1 VRGFTPLVPFAVLW
15 LSWLG
20 YWTVAARNVKA
31 TLRRETY
38 AARLGQVALIL
49 LAAVLLVRHQPLGWL
64 NQRFLPETAA
74 AYWIGLVLVVTGLGF
89 AVWAR
94 VHLGGN
100 WSARITVKE
109 NHELIRSGPY
119 GIVRHPIYAGLLL
132 AILGTAISFG
142 EWRGLLAFAFLTVSL
157 LLKLRIEE
165 RFMAETFPDQYPRY
179 CAEVPALIPF
189 VML

>member
-1 VRGFTPLVPFAVLW
+1 VRGYAPLAPFAVLW

-20 YWTVAARNVKA
+20 YWIVAARNVKA
-31 TLRRETY
+31 TRRRETY
-38 AARLGQVALIL
+38 ASRLGQVALIL

-64 NQRFLPETAA
+64 NQRFLPETVAV
-74 AYWIGLVLVVTGLGF
+74 YWIGLVMAITGLGF

-94 VHLGGN
+94 VHLGSN
-100 WSARITVKE
+100 WSARVTVKE

-119 GIVRHPIYAGLLL
+119 GVVRHPIYAGLLL

-142 EWRGLLAFAFLTVSL
+142 EWRGLLAFTFLTVSL
-157 LLKLRIEE
+157 VLKLKIEE

-179 CAEVPALIPF
+179 RAEVPMLIPF

>member
-1 VRGFTPLVPFAVLW
+1 MRGYAPLAPFAVLW

-20 YWTVAARNVKA
+20 YWIVAARNVKA
-31 TLRRETY
+31 TRRRETY
-38 AARLGQVALIL
+38 ASRLGQVALIL

-64 NQRFLPETAA
+64 NQRFLPETVAV
-74 AYWIGLVLVVTGLGF
+74 YWIGLVMAITGLGF

-94 VHLGGN
+94 VHLGSN
-100 WSARITVKE
+100 WSARVTVKE

-119 GIVRHPIYAGLLL
+119 GVVRHPIYAGLLL

-142 EWRGLLAFAFLTVSL
+142 EWRGLLAFTFLTVSL
-157 LLKLRIEE
+157 VLKLKIEE

-179 CAEVPALIPF
+179 RAEVPMLIPF